1 LITIHTID
9 WDSVGNGGEA
19 FDGHIF

>member
-9 WDSVGNGGEA
+9 GDGVGDGGEA

>member
-9 WDSVGNGGEA
+9 GDCVGDGGEA